1 MPQDN
6 EKLTIYQE
14 LDEISN
20 IEQLNQYHDKLT
32 DFYGKLPT
40 MINNLFLKKQLE
52 LLLNA
57 TWIDDYLQLE
67 KENKL
72 ILSKEFSDKVDGV
85 KLFEV
90 ISNISADIS
99 LTYRQKKIILT
110 FPKRKNYLNLIV
122 KAVQE
127 INKL

>member
-1 MPQDN
+1 
-6 EKLTIYQE
+6 
-14 LDEISN
+14 
-20 IEQLNQYHDKLT
+20 
-32 DFYGKLPT
+32 